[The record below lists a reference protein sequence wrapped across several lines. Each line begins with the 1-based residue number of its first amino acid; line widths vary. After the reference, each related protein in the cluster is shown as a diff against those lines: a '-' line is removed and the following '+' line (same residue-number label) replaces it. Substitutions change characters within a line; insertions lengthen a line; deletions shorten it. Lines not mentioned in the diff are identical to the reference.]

1 MNKFINLFFVLAIFC
16 SIVSYDSFADA
27 VAENTGFTLQVKD
40 KLINLQA
47 ENAGFKEILKDLEA
61 KTGIMV
67 KIYEGVKD
75 KKVSLNIKSL
85 PVYAVGTILDKML
98 LNNFAVVYDDQ
109 IASVAIYILPE
120 GKDVSEV
127 TKGKSIIRHEE
138 FASGRTIDTIKGR
151 KIVSITRGE
160 NKIPVRYVK
169 DEVLLKFNL
178 GVSKQ
183 EIQEIL
189 KKHNL
194 VEVSDDA
201 LSKIGYI
208 KVRIPDGR
216 DVISVIEE
224 IRKEYKLKIPEPN
237 YISNTLTVYDPLYN
251 NQWYIPDTDF
261 DKAWEKTESKNPIKI
276 AVVDSGVDAGHPDLN
291 GKILNGCD
299 FVNDDTDASDDH
311 GHGTFVAGIIA
322 ATANDIGIKGLYS
335 NAQIIPIK
343 AIDNNGLGTYEDVAC
358 GIIYA
363 ADNGA
368 KVINLSIGGYGYSF
382 LLQAAVD
389 YALEK
394 GCILVA
400 AGGNDGIEQAIY
412 PAGYPDVIGVSA
424 LGYNSRIWFHSNSG
438 KHIDVSAPGLNIL
451 STGLNNSYIYASGT
465 SASTPMVSALAAML
479 VLEKPDLSSSFIE
492 RLIIQSAKDIG
503 GRGWDSLYGG
513 GEIDAHA
520 ALQQDVEPF
529 HDVAIGSMKMDSMAV
544 SENDHIFVLI
554 ELQNRGS
561 FDREEVSVRLWL
573 NDEIRLDE
581 AKITLMGNKT
591 IAVDTGLLPKQTEF
605 LQFRA
610 EITGAADDINPDNN
624 SRIVKYQIK
633 WTIGSSGHK
642 R

>member
-1 MNKFINLFFVLAIFC
+1 MKKFIKLLFVLAIFC
-16 SIVSYDSFADA
+16 SIVSYDSFAKA
-27 VAENTGFTLQVKD
+27 VPENSNFTLQVKD

-47 ENAGFKEILKDLEA
+47 ENAGFKEILKDLDA
-61 KTGIMV
+61 KTGIKV

-75 KKVSLNIKSL
+75 KKVSMNIKSL
-85 PVYAVGTILDKML
+85 PVYAVGAILDKML

-109 IASVAIYILPE
+109 LTSVVVYVLPE
-120 GKDVSEV
+120 GKDISEV
-127 TKGKSIIRHEE
+127 TKGKSIIRHED
-138 FASGRTIDTIKGR
+138 FASGNTIDTIKGR
-151 KIVSITRGE
+151 KIESITKGE
-160 NKIPVRYVK
+160 NKIPIRYVK

-194 VEVSDDA
+194 VEVGDDA

-216 DVISVIEE
+216 DVISIIEE
-224 IRKEYKLKIPEPN
+224 IRKEYKLKISEPN
-237 YISNTLTVYDPLYN
+237 YISNVLTVSDLFFN
-251 NQWYIPDTDF
+251 DQWYIPDTNF
-261 DKAWEKTESKNPIKI
+261 DKAWEKTESKDPIKI
-276 AVVDSGVDAGHPDLN
+276 AVIDSGVDAGHPDLN
-291 GKILNGCD
+291 EKILNGCD
-299 FVNDDTDASDDH
+299 FVNDDTDTSDDH

-322 ATANDIGIKGLYS
+322 ATANDIGIKGLYG

-343 AIDNNGLGTYEDVAC
+343 VIDKNGLGTYEDVAC

-394 GCILVA
+394 GCIVAA
-400 AGGNDGIEQAIY
+400 AGGNDGIEQEIY

-424 LGYNSRIWFHSNSG
+424 LGYNGKIWFHSNSG
-438 KHIDVSAPGLNIL
+438 MHIDVSAPGINII
-451 STGLNNSYIYASGT
+451 STGLDNSYIYASGT
-465 SASTPMVSALAAML
+465 SASVPMVSCLAAML

-492 RLIIQSAKDIG
+492 RLIIQSAKDFG
-503 GRGWDSLYGG
+503 EKGWDRLYGE
-513 GEIDAHA
+513 GEIDANA
-520 ALQQDVEPF
+520 ALQHYVEPF
-529 HDVAIGSMKMDSMAV
+529 HDVAIGSMNMDSMAV

-561 FDREEVSVRLWL
+561 FDREEVSLKLWL

-581 AKITLMGNKT
+581 AKITLMGDKI
-591 IAVDTGLLPKQTEF
+591 IAVDAGLLTKKTEF
-605 LQFRA
+605 LLFRA
-610 EITGAADDINPDNN
+610 EIAGAADDINPDNN
-624 SRIVKYQIK
+624 SKIIKYQIK
-633 WTIGSSGHK
+633 RTRGSSG
-642 R
+642 